1 MKLPALGI
9 VAALASGILLAD
21 RVPVAPV
28 ICFAAALSAI
38 VAGAAFA
45 KFEKLTSA
53 WVFAL
58 LAWAALGSAGSRIE
72 QLPLPSNHV
81 ARLVAEQHLDVSEPL
96 RWRGRLRNDPLPLP
110 WGVRYEME
118 LDEVEAEGRAIPITG
133 GLRVSYF
140 RNAKIP
146 ETLAPVRAG
155 DRVEALVRARA
166 LRNYLDP
173 GAFDARG
180 YFARQGIYLAGTLR
194 SAELLRPL
202 STPPMTV
209 RHRFARLRGTL
220 LARVNALFA
229 DSPERTAVLRAML
242 LGDRSFV
249 DSDLAVEFQKTA
261 AYHVLVVAGLHV
273 AALAM
278 FVFWLGRRMRLSLVL
293 TTVLTL
299 LVLAA
304 YVGVVED
311 RPPILRAALMGTVF
325 LSARLLFRRVELL
338 NIVAVAA
345 ILLLLARPSA
355 LTDASFQLSFLAAGV
370 IAALALPWIERTS
383 APYRAGLAH
392 LGDMTRDVAHPPRV
406 VQFRLDLRSAARWIA
421 GRLPRRLQRFADSF
435 CTWPLRV
442 FFRLWEVALLSTVI
456 QLGMLPVLAH
466 YFHRVSLS
474 GPLSNIGAVLLT
486 GLIVPLGFFTLLVS
500 FAWAGLATLSGKLLG
515 LLLAGLLGSVEWF
528 SRLPRASYRI
538 PGPPVWLLIAFFAV
552 FALLAVAARRR
563 LSRSDARLR
572 WMERFAATAL
582 LVLAALTATHPFAP
596 RLERGRLEVTVL
608 DVGQGDSI
616 FTAFPGGRTMLIDG
630 GGAYGESH
638 FGGYRTGG
646 DIGEQVVSPYLWQRG
661 LKRLDVVALTHAHHD
676 HLDGLNAVLDN
687 FQVGELWVG
696 RDVDSAAYRD
706 LLARAASRGIKIV
719 HHQRG
724 DTFAWDGATGRVLW
738 PANTTA
744 TAEASNND
752 SLVIRLEDG
761 RERFL
766 LPGDIEES
774 VEDGLAREG
783 DSLSADFLKV
793 PHHGSKTSST
803 AEFLAA
809 VSPKVAVVSVGE
821 RNPFGHPSPA
831 VVERFAARG
840 VRLLRTDRDGA
851 VTATTDGRALVL
863 YIYAALGHD

>member
-1 MKLPALGI
+1 MKLPALSI
-9 VAALASGILLAD
+9 VAAFAAGILLAD
-21 RVPVAPV
+21 RVPVV
-28 ICFAAALSAI
+28 LMICFAAAVSAI
-38 VAGAAFA
+38 VAGAVLAR
-45 KFEKLTSA
+45 FEKLTVA
-53 WVFAL
+53 WMFAL
-58 LAWAALGSAGSRIE
+58 LAWAALGCAGSRIE
-72 QLPLPSNHV
+72 QLPLPSHHV
-81 ARLVAEQHLDVSEPL
+81 ARLVAEQRLDVSDPL

-110 WGVRYEME
+110 WGVRYEVE
-118 LDEVEAEGRAIPITG
+118 LDEVEAGGRAIPVTG
-133 GLRVSYF
+133 GLRLSYF
-140 RNAKIP
+140 RNANYP
-146 ETLAPVRAG
+146 EALPPVRAG
-155 DRVEALVRARA
+155 DLVEALVRAQA
-166 LRNYLDP
+166 PRNYLDP

-180 YFARQGIYLAGTLR
+180 YLASQGIYLTGTLR
-194 SAELLRPL
+194 SAELLRRVGTPPL
-202 STPPMTV
+202 SL

-229 DSPERTAVLRAML
+229 NSPQRAAVLRAML

-249 DSDLAVEFQKTA
+249 DSDLATEFQKTA

-273 AALAM
+273 AALAI
-278 FVFWLGRRMRLSLVL
+278 FVFWLGRRMRLSLVF

-311 RPPILRAALMGTVF
+311 RPPILRAALMGAVF

-338 NIVAVAA
+338 NTVAVAA
-345 ILLLLARPSA
+345 TLLLLARPSA

-392 LGDMTRDVAHPPRV
+392 LGDVTRDVAHPPRV
-406 VQFRLDLRSAARWIA
+406 VQFRLDLRAAARWIA
-421 GRLPRRLQRFADSF
+421 GRLPQRLQRFANSF
-435 CTWPLRV
+435 CTAPLRV
-442 FFRLWEVALLSTVI
+442 CFRLWEVAVLSTVI

-474 GPLSNIGAVLLT
+474 GPVSNIGVVLLT

-500 FAWAGLATLSGKLLG
+500 FVWARLALLAGKLLG
-515 LLLAGLLGSVEWF
+515 VLVAGLLGSVEWF
-528 SRLPRASYRI
+528 SQLPRASYRI
-538 PGPPVWLLIAFFAV
+538 PGPPAWLLIAFFAAFV
-552 FALLAVAARRR
+552 LLAVAARRR
-563 LSRSDARLR
+563 LNQDDARLR
-572 WMERFAATAL
+572 WTERFAAIAL
-582 LVLAALTATHPFAP
+582 LVLAAIAATYPFAP

-616 FTAFPGGRTMLIDG
+616 FIVFPGGRTMLIDG

-638 FGGYRTGG
+638 FGGYRTGA
-646 DIGEQVVSPYLWQRG
+646 DIGEQVVSAYLWQRG
-661 LKRLDVVALTHAHHD
+661 MKRLDVIALTHAHHD

-687 FQVGELWVG
+687 FRVGELWVG

-706 LLARAASRGIKIV
+706 LLARAAAHGVKIV

-724 DTFAWDGATGRVLW
+724 DTFAWDGTAGRVLW
-738 PANTTA
+738 PADTTS
-744 TAEASNND
+744 TTEASNNN
-752 SLVIRLEDG
+752 SIVIRLTDG
-761 RERFL
+761 QERFL

-774 VEDGLAREG
+774 VEDSLVREG

-803 AEFLAA
+803 SEFLVA
-809 VSPKVAVVSVGE
+809 VSPSVAVVSVGE
-821 RNPFGHPSPA
+821 RNPFGHPSPI
-831 VVERFAARG
+831 VVERYAARG

-851 VTATTDGRALVL
+851 VTATTDGRTLALHT
-863 YIYAALGHD
+863 YAASARD